1 MANPNGRYLYSMN
14 SVPSLCKFLKGNI
27 KILRKIFAIIY
38 AKKVSSCTKFCF
50 SQLFEQDNDSDSLST
65 ENLLR

>member
-1 MANPNGRYLYSMN
+1 MN
-14 SVPSLCKFLKGNI
+14 IVPSLCKSLMGNI
-27 KILRKIFAIIY
+27 KNLSKNFAIIY